1 MARMTC
7 ICGEQLSNGASPNN
21 IQLRVYTDEE
31 WERIF
36 DCETINPWMIPMPK
50 YDVWR
55 CPACKRIYVY
65 KDGDD
70 KPVMIYRLEN
80 DSQHLAK

>member
-7 ICGEQLSNGASPNN
+7 SCGQQLSNGASPNN

-31 WERIF
+31 WESIF

-55 CPACKRIYVY
+55 CPVCKSIYVY
-65 KDGDD
+65 EDGND
-70 KPVMIYRLEN
+70 KPVMVYRLE
-80 DSQHLAK
+80 K

>member
-7 ICGEQLSNGASPNN
+7 SCSEQLSNGASPNK

-36 DCETINPWMIPMPK
+36 DCEAINPWMIPMPK

-55 CPACKRIYVY
+55 CLACKSIYVY
-65 KDGDD
+65 EDGND
-70 KPVMIYRLEN
+70 KPVMIYRLE
-80 DSQHLAK
+80 K